1 MAQAFDLSG
10 ITNKMGG
17 PGGRLLGFRFPPRSQ
32 TLDAH
37 PRVLCEGGHDV
48 AYTTIVALGSS
59 AASIFPQSIVT
70 SNLVPPSKS
79 RNHGRGHDGR
89 ANPHRHASKS
99 FVSRILVSKDYYSL
113 DTNDILSLP

>member
-70 SNLVPPSKS
+70 SNLVPPSKL
-79 RNHGRGHDGR
+79 RNHGRGRDGR
-89 ANPHRHASKS
+89 VNPHRRAPKS
-99 FVSRILVSKDYYSL
+99 FVSQILISKFFRPSDLEGNSC
-113 DTNDILSLP
+113 